1 MGSDMT
7 EMTRCTLQRSFR
19 PRSDPTQPPN
29 PALRECFTPP
39 HSPCSFECYK
49 KSAPVRQIGRSDPLS
64 NEWSSNYWWDTKFA
78 TKKENRTVGPVLFT
92 LHVSHN
98 PNFLLVSL
106 RKEVTHRPGRPR
118 EINFMSRYI
127 CFSQNGPFDVSFEEL
142 FSKAKNPGG
151 FFRKIVF

>member
-1 MGSDMT
+1 MNKMTSRLMIPINGSKWDLIWQKWLGALSKDLLDQDQT
-7 EMTRCTLQRSFR
+7 
-19 PRSDPTQPPN
+19 PPNHPTQLCVS
-29 PALRECFTPP
+29 ALLHLILRAVLNAT
-39 HSPCSFECYK
+39 K

-106 RKEVTHRPGRPR
+106 RKEVRRQK
-118 EINFMSRYI
+118 SRV
-127 CFSQNGPFDVSFEEL
+127 N
-142 FSKAKNPGG
+142 
-151 FFRKIVF
+151 IVLALNKLIVQSPTKKTDNES